1 MFATAY
7 LNNALLCHGL
17 DWIALAFT
25 GELGSGG
32 CILHMHVQLHVQSTC
47 NFLSN
52 GLNESSRY
60 VLLYK
65 GLSNNKGVLSPGGL
79 KSTVCFDTCLHAA
92 C

>member
-32 CILHMHVQLHVQSTC
+32 CILHMHVQLHVY
-47 NFLSN
+47 N
-52 GLNESSRY
+52 
-60 VLLYK
+60 
-65 GLSNNKGVLSPGGL
+65 
-79 KSTVCFDTCLHAA
+79 LHAIFYPMVSMKA
-92 C
+92 QDMSCSTKV